1 MLSRKK
7 RSTITAALA
16 VLMALPVTGEA
27 AENVPEPG
35 PFKARV
41 IEIRFQYIG
50 TARQARR

>member
-16 VLMALPVTGEA
+16 VLLVLPVTGEA
-27 AENVPEPG
+27 AENVQEPG

-41 IEIRFQYIG
+41 IEMLRDNPFSV
-50 TARQARR
+50 